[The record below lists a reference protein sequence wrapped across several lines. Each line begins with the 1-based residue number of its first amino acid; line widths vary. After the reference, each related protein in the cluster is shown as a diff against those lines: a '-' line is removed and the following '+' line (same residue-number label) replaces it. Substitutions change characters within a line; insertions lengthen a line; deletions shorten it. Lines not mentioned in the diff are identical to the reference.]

1 MQTAQSIHVQTMMII
16 HGKMGGSNMIAEYRK
31 MWEAR
36 NWLKK
41 NEPFLP
47 TWQAYVG
54 YRLDL
59 FHKLAGG
66 ATLQSLAEDYG
77 YEETLLSSWAD
88 TGIVLGHLK
97 QAGGRLIPSKKMLK
111 FFSQESDHSVGE
123 LLKELFEMHM
133 PSLMNYPQMITSNQ
147 KGRFNGE
154 DFGKTVAATSA
165 LIEKRA
171 FGHVLSE
178 INAQKPRWVLDI
190 GCGTGGYLM
199 KLADKIKQ
207 GTFVG
212 VDISKEC
219 IEEARQKIRKK
230 SLGEKVKFYYADIN
244 TWEVP
249 SRFFDVIMMNN
260 LLHYYSQDARKE
272 LLARVSKLIS
282 QNGTVII
289 ITPLYLERGGQRFSA
304 AFNSFMEAHENLY
317 PLPKKDELIR
327 DAEEAGLQLKSIKTV
342 VREGSWYCVNFSK
355 K

>member
-1 MQTAQSIHVQTMMII
+1 
-16 HGKMGGSNMIAEYRK
+16 MIAEYRS

-59 FHKLAGG
+59 FRKLASG
-66 ATLQSLAEDYG
+66 ATLESLVADYG
-77 YEETLLSSWAD
+77 YEETLLRSWAD
-88 TGIVLGHLK
+88 TGMVLGHLK
-97 QAGGRLIPSKKMLK
+97 KEGDRLIPSKKMLK
-111 FFSQESDHSVGE
+111 FFSQGSNEAVGE

-133 PSLMNYPQMITSNQ
+133 PSLMSYPKMMESNQ
-147 KGRFNGE
+147 KGQFNGE

-165 LIEKRA
+165 LIQKRA

-178 INAQKPRWVLDI
+178 INAQKPQWVLDI

-199 KLADKIKQ
+199 NLAERMKQ

-212 VDISKEC
+212 VDISREC
-219 IEEARQKIRKK
+219 VDEARQQAETKG
-230 SLGEKVKFYYADIN
+230 LAEKVKFYYADIN

-249 SRFFDVIMMNN
+249 DQFFDVIMMNN
-260 LLHYYSQDARKE
+260 LLHYYSPDARKE
-272 LLARVSKLIS
+272 LLARVSRLVN
-282 QNGTVII
+282 QNGTVIM

-317 PLPKKDELIR
+317 PLPRKKELIR
-327 DAEEAGLQLKSIKTV
+327 DAASAGLELKSIKTV
-342 VREGSWYCVNFSK
+342 VREGSWYCINFSK